1 MQNAKCKMQKSEN
14 EASFDAHYRRI
25 PFLLLSF
32 CILHFAFCILPSSF
46 VPMDGGIFITFEGS
60 DGCGK
65 STQIE
70 RLRARLSAE
79 EAARPVTFL
88 REPGGTPLG
97 EEIRRLLR
105 RSAPDWS
112 VSPEAELLLFAAS
125 RAQLVRETILPAL
138 AGGGIVVCDRFLDST
153 TVYQGVARRLDPA
166 TVEVINQFAAGE
178 RRPDVTFLLDLPPDT
193 GLLRAYQ
200 RAGPLLLPPD
210 RMEQEPAAFY
220 EAVRAGYLRLANL
233 HSERFVVLDASL
245 PADEL
250 AALVWTQLTD
260 RVHGLRPTRRP

>member
-1 MQNAKCKMQKSEN
+1 MKAEGGRRKAERCLKNFIVDFRLPLVGFCLPT
-14 EASFDAHYRRI
+14 ASF
-25 PFLLLSF
+25 
-32 CILHFAFCILPSSF
+32 ILHRYHPAGDFSQTRIILSSEWI
-46 VPMDGGIFITFEGS
+46 GGIFITFEGS

-70 RLRARLSAE
+70 RLRAHLAGGGTRQ
-79 EAARPVTFL
+79 RPVTFL

-112 VSPEAELLLFAAS
+112 VSPESELLLFAAS

-166 TVEVINQFAAGE
+166 VVEVINQFAAGE
-178 RRPDVTFLLDLPPDT
+178 RRPGRDLPARSVRRKSACCARTSGRVRCSCRPT
-193 GLLRAYQ
+193 AWN
-200 RAGPLLLPPD
+200 
-210 RMEQEPAAFY
+210 QEPAR
-220 EAVRAGYLRLANL
+220 VLR
-233 HSERFVVLDASL
+233 SGPRRL
-245 PADEL
+245 PAAGG
-250 AALVWTQLTD
+250 AASRTF
-260 RVHGLRPTRRP
+260 RRARRRPARGRT

>member
-1 MQNAKCKMQKSEN
+1 
-14 EASFDAHYRRI
+14 
-25 PFLLLSF
+25 
-32 CILHFAFCILPSSF
+32 
-46 VPMDGGIFITFEGS
+46 MDGGIFITFEGS

-70 RLRARLSAE
+70 RLRLRLTGGDVDC
-79 EAARPVTFL
+79 PLTFL

-97 EEIRRLLR
+97 EEVRRLLR

-112 VSPEAELLLFAAS
+112 VSAESELLLFAAS

-166 TVEVINQFAAGE
+166 VVDMINRFAAGQ
-178 RRPDVTFLLDLPPDT
+178 RLPDVTFLLDLPPEV

-210 RMEQEPAAFY
+210 RMELEPLAFY
-220 EAVRAGYLRLANL
+220 EAVRAGYLRLAEL
-233 HSERFVVLDASL
+233 HPERFVVLDARGSV
-245 PADEL
+245 DEIEQV
-250 AALVWTQLTD
+250 VWAHLTQ
-260 RVHGLRPTRRP
+260 RFHGLRSSHRA

>member
-1 MQNAKCKMQKSEN
+1 
-14 EASFDAHYRRI
+14 
-25 PFLLLSF
+25 
-32 CILHFAFCILPSSF
+32 
-46 VPMDGGIFITFEGS
+46 MDGGIFITFEGS

-70 RLRARLSAE
+70 RLRVRLTSGGAP
-79 EAARPVTFL
+79 RPVTFL

-105 RSAPDWS
+105 RAAPDWS
-112 VSPEAELLLFAAS
+112 VAPEAELLLFAAS

-166 TVEVINQFAAGE
+166 TVDAINQFAAGE
-178 RRPDVTFLLDLPPDT
+178 RRPDVTFLLDLPPDV
-193 GLLRAYQ
+193 GLFRALQ

-220 EAVRAGYLRLANL
+220 EAVRAGYLRLAKL
-233 HSERFVVLDASL
+233 HPERFVVLDASL
-245 PADEL
+245 SADEL
-250 AALVWTQLTD
+250 AGLVWTHLND
-260 RVHGLRPTRRP
+260 RFHGLRSSHRA